1 MAPRTSSA
9 TKKTTRKT
17 AKSAETLKRQKDVC
31 RDHGVHLL
39 RLLADSDGEFGS
51 DELNAIMDY
60 CTACLSSMQLA
71 PTLEQRPHLARY
83 IKQLR
88 ATENMVNKSVAQLT
102 NSPEDVQS
110 RFLKGC
116 VAVASVHSDTVRP
129 DVQLAVNRLSK
140 EIMGRE
146 FLES

>member
-1 MAPRTSSA
+1 MAPRASSA
-9 TKKTTRKT
+9 KKKSARRPS
-17 AKSAETLKRQKDVC
+17 KSAETLKIQKEVC

-60 CTACLSSMQLA
+60 CTACLSSVELA
-71 PTLEQRPHLARY
+71 PTLEQRPALARY

-88 ATENMVNKSVAQLT
+88 ATENMISKSVAQLT

-110 RFLKGC
+110 RFLKCC
-116 VAVASVHSDTVRP
+116 VAVANVNSETVRP
-129 DVQLAVNRLSK
+129 DVQLAVNKLSK

-146 FLES
+146 FL

>member
-1 MAPRTSSA
+1 MAPRASTAAKNSDGKSKQSA
-9 TKKTTRKT
+9 D
-17 AKSAETLKRQKDVC
+17 TLKRQKEVC

-39 RLLADSDGEFGS
+39 RLLADSDGAFGS

-60 CTACLSSMQLA
+60 CTSCLSSMKLA

-88 ATENMVNKSVAQLT
+88 ATENMVSKSVAQLT

-116 VAVASVHSDTVRP
+116 VAVASVHSDEVRP

-146 FLES
+146 FL